1 MASLNEKFVEY
12 SHLFPLLKKLVR
24 VLTLMYKEFIW
35 LLGEEC
41 HKIN

>member
-1 MASLNEKFVEY
+1 MASLNEKFDEH
-12 SHLFPLLKKLVR
+12 SHLFPLLKKLVC

-35 LLGEEC
+35 LLSEDC